1 MNEITFIIP
10 KQEDAQR
17 YWNLL
22 NALDHE
28 TEFMLYEPG
37 ERSENLSRLEALLAD
52 AQENPEFT
60 LVLCAEHEGE
70 LIGFLSASRGA
81 LTRTAHSAYIVCG
94 VREKFR
100 HQGLGTK
107 FFHLLDVWARQNRVH
122 RLELSVV
129 AENIP
134 AINLYLK
141 SGFTIEGTARHAF
154 RLGGRYIDEYHM
166 SKIYPEE
173 P

>member
-1 MNEITFIIP
+1 MQLIIP
-10 KQEDAQR
+10 KPEDAQR

-37 ERSENLSRLEALLAD
+37 ERMQNLARIEGMLTD
-52 AQENPEFT
+52 ANEHPEFT
-60 LVLCAEHEGE
+60 FVLCAEHEGE
-70 LIGFLSASRGA
+70 LVGFLSASRDVRV
-81 LTRTAHSAYIVCG
+81 RTAHSAYIVCG
-94 VREKFR
+94 IREKFR
-100 HQGLGTK
+100 RQGLGTK
-107 FFHLLDVWARQNRVH
+107 FFHLLDVWAKQNGVH
-122 RLELSVV
+122 RLELTVV

-154 RLGGRYIDEYHM
+154 RLNGRYIDEYHM

-173 P
+173 A

>member
-1 MNEITFIIP
+1 MQLIIP
-10 KQEDAQR
+10 KPQDAER

-28 TEFMLYEPG
+28 TSYMLYEPG
-37 ERSENLSRLEALLAD
+37 ERTRNFARIEGMLID
-52 AQENPEFT
+52 AQEHPECTFA
-60 LVLCAEHEGE
+60 LCAEHEGE
-70 LIGFLSASRGA
+70 LVGFISASRDVRA
-81 LTRTAHSAYIVCG
+81 RTCHSAYIVCG

-100 HQGLGTK
+100 RQGLGTK
-107 FFHLLDVWARQNRVH
+107 FFHLLDVWAKQNNVH
-122 RLELSVV
+122 RLELTVV

-166 SKIYPEE
+166 SKIFPEE
-173 P
+173 A

>member
-1 MNEITFIIP
+1 MQLIIP
-10 KQEDAQR
+10 TAQDAQR

-28 TEFMLYEPG
+28 TTFMLYEPG
-37 ERSENLSRLEALLAD
+37 ERSTNLSRLESMLAD
-52 AQENPEFT
+52 AQEHPEFT
-60 LVLCAEHEGE
+60 FACCAEHEGE
-70 LIGFLSASRGA
+70 FVGFISASRDVRA
-81 LTRTAHSAYIVCG
+81 RTAHCAYVVCG

-100 HQGLGTK
+100 RQGLGTK
-107 FFHLLDVWARQNRVH
+107 FFHLLDVWAKQNKVH
-122 RLELSVV
+122 RLELTVV

-141 SGFTIEGTARHAF
+141 SGFTIEGAARHAF

-166 SKIYPEE
+166 SKIIPEE
-173 P
+173 A

>member
-1 MNEITFIIP
+1 MQLIIP
-10 KQEDAQR
+10 KPEDAQR

-37 ERSENLSRLEALLAD
+37 ERMQNLARIEGMLTD
-52 AQENPEFT
+52 AQEHSEFA

-70 LIGFLSASRGA
+70 LVGFISAARDVRI
-81 LTRTAHSAYIVCG
+81 RTAHSAYIVCG

-100 HQGLGTK
+100 RQGLGTK
-107 FFHLLDVWARQNRVH
+107 FFHLLDVWAKQNKIH
-122 RLELSVV
+122 RLELTVV

-154 RLGGRYIDEYHM
+154 RLNGRYIDEYHM

-173 P
+173 A

>member
-1 MNEITFIIP
+1 MQIIIP
-10 KQEDAQR
+10 KPQDAQR

-28 TEFMLYEPG
+28 TTFMLYEPG
-37 ERSENLSRLEALLAD
+37 ERSQNLARLEGMLTD
-52 AQENPEFT
+52 AQEHPELTFT
-60 LVLCAEHEGE
+60 CCAEHEGE
-70 LIGFLSASRGA
+70 LVGFISASRDVRA
-81 LTRTAHSAYIVCG
+81 RTCHSAYIVCG
-94 VREKFR
+94 IREKFR
-100 HQGLGTK
+100 RKGLGTK
-107 FFHLLDVWARQNRVH
+107 FFHLLDVWAKQNKVH

-154 RLGGRYIDEYHM
+154 RLDGRYIDEYHM
-166 SKIYPEE
+166 SKIFPEE
-173 P
+173 L

>member
-1 MNEITFIIP
+1 MQLIIP
-10 KQEDAQR
+10 KPEDAQR

-37 ERSENLSRLEALLAD
+37 ERTPNLSRIEGMLTD
-52 AQENPEFT
+52 AQEYPEFT
-60 LVLCAEHEGE
+60 FVLCAEHEAE
-70 LIGFLSASRGA
+70 LVGFISASRDA
-81 LTRTAHSAYIVCG
+81 RARTAHSAYIVCG
-94 VREKFR
+94 IREKFR
-100 HQGLGTK
+100 RQGLGTK
-107 FFHLLDVWARQNRVH
+107 FFHLLDVWARQNNIH
-122 RLELSVV
+122 RLELTVV

-154 RLGGRYIDEYHM
+154 RLNGRYIDEYHM